1 MKLVHFLNI
10 SGVEI
15 YKTEEE
21 NYMTFISDLM
31 ICNDGTGPSHG
42 DPHHQSRTTYNP
54 YLNADHDRYIVYP
67 PQMRTGIRPVVLG
80 CMGRVTN
87 LLTREWHWGVWGDSG
102 PPDKTGECAYVL
114 AKHLNPSVTHNT
126 GDKNRIYLYEMWPG
140 VAAKVG
146 EKQYKLIPA

>member
-1 MKLVHFLNI
+1 MQFL
-10 SGVEI
+10 SG
-15 YKTEEE
+15 
-21 NYMTFISDLM
+21 MQ

-42 DPHHQSRTTYNP
+42 DPHYQSKTTYNP

-87 LLTREWHWGVWGDSG
+87 LLTREWHWGVWGECG
-102 PPDKTGECAYVL
+102 PPDKTGECAYCL
-114 AKHLNPSVTHNT
+114 AKHLNPSITHNS

-140 VAAKVG
+140 VAARVG
-146 EKQYKLIPA
+146 EKGYKLQPAG